1 MASLGVAQDC
11 VSACMW
17 FNLATAEGDEQ
28 AKEKGYCLRK
38 YDQRA
43 DRVAQKLS
51 REWLA
56 KRTK

>member
-1 MASLGVAQDC
+1 
-11 VSACMW
+11 MW